1 MEHDGNRAMNQGS
14 PPSDESQARN
24 GPRMTAQ
31 TVDIVS
37 AAAIPSP
44 AGPWKFWGT
53 VLWSVAILA
62 AMMIV
67 GGGGTFAALLW
78 LNPDPNL
85 SVQQLHDLILSKTVL
100 LSGVFGAATVSG
112 LLVLAL
118 AVRLSRLSAM
128 DYLGLALPQR
138 RDVLLGLAVLAG
150 LYVVFAV
157 ITHFFSPNA
166 TDWFSTSYRS
176 ARSTGML
183 PALAVMIVVFAPVGE
198 ELIVRG
204 FMLRGWAASRLGPT
218 AAIVLTSLLWTVLH
232 TQYEVL
238 ALAYVFSI
246 GLLLGWL
253 RQRTGSTLLT
263 MMLHATQN
271 GAALVQIAL
280 AGWLG

>member
-1 MEHDGNRAMNQGS
+1 MEHDGNRAMNQSAASG
-14 PPSDESQARN
+14 DESQARN
-24 GPRMTAQ
+24 RPRMTAQ

-37 AAAIPSP
+37 ADAAPSP

-53 VLWSVAILA
+53 VLWSIAILA
-62 AMMIV
+62 VMMVV
-67 GGGGTFAALLW
+67 GAGSTFAALLW

-100 LSGVFGAATVSG
+100 LSATFAAATVSG
-112 LLVLAL
+112 LAVLAL
-118 AVRLSRLSAM
+118 AVRLSRLSAK
-128 DYLGLALPQR
+128 DYLGLMLPQR
-138 RDVLLGLAVLAG
+138 RDVLTGLAALAA
-150 LYVVFAV
+150 LYLIFAV
-157 ITHFFSPNA
+157 VTHFVSPNA

-176 ARSTGML
+176 ARDTGML
-183 PALAVMIVVFAPVGE
+183 PALAAMIIIFAPVGE

-218 AAIVLTSLLWTVLH
+218 TAIVLTSMLWTVLH

-246 GLLLGWL
+246 GLLFGWL
-253 RQRTGSTLLT
+253 RQRTGSTVLT

-271 GAALVQIAL
+271 GVALIQIAL
-280 AGWLG
+280 TAWLS